1 MIECLSAMILPNWAY
16 NMIAPVS
23 MDDVIDK
30 LAMLVERSPKEN
42 EVFNIT
48 RPKVMN
54 YQELFEHI
62 ATILDKHL
70 FILHL
75 PTILIRLSRYWIKE
89 KMNGKENVK
98 KHLKKNKMNNK

>member
-1 MIECLSAMILPNWAY
+1 MIERLSAMILPNWAY

-54 YQELFEHI
+54 YQELFERI

-75 PTILIRLSRYWIKE
+75 PTILIRLSRY
-89 KMNGKENVK
+89 
-98 KHLKKNKMNNK
+98 